1 MRKRYSFKDI
11 SLICN
16 RQIFFDANVLLY
28 IFWPTGQYTWERRY
42 SSIFGQLIKQNNKLT
57 TDFIVISE
65 TLNRVIRIEHQKYL
79 NEHNLKN
86 DNCKF
91 KGYRDSKDGKEA
103 LNDIYNIIRA
113 KVLRN
118 FSIMGKNFQK
128 SDIETFLSVDSL
140 DFSDKAILSLC
151 KENNCVLL
159 TNDKD
164 FTESDIEIL
173 TSNPALLRNN
183 V

>member
-1 MRKRYSFKDI
+1 MKKRYSSNDI
-11 SLICN
+11 SLIGN

-28 IFWPTGQYTWERRY
+28 IFWPTGQYSWEQRY
-42 SSIFGQLIKQNNKLT
+42 SAIFGQLIKQNNELV
-57 TDFIVISE
+57 TDFIVLSE
-65 TLNRVIRIEHQKYL
+65 TLNRVVRIEHQKHI
-79 NEHNLKN
+79 NERGLKIT
-86 DNCKF
+86 DCKF
-91 KGYRDSKDGKEA
+91 KEFRDSKAGKEA
-103 LNDIYNIIRA
+103 LHDIYNIIKT
-113 KVLRN
+113 KVLTN
-118 FSIMGKNFQK
+118 FSIRGKNFQK
-128 SDIETFLSVDSL
+128 TDIETFLSVDSL